1 MGWRSWGFATLH
13 PRAGSPAGQPGW
25 AARLYAIGR
34 VRPLFVFNGCLS
46 HLLDFTYD
54 SAFVESR
61 SANKMSK
68 YRQRGYMD
76 SDRESQRPKSQ
87 SKPQS
92 KPQDRDGPRSPR
104 MMAFGEASKCT
115 ACGAK
120 SPANINVDSS
130 CPKCNADLHSC
141 RQCTHFDPGARLE
154 CNKPIPARIVN
165 KHARNECELFATRIV
180 VERETS
186 SGPPTDA
193 RDAFAKLFK
202 K

>member
-1 MGWRSWGFATLH
+1 L
-13 PRAGSPAGQPGW
+13 
-25 AARLYAIGR
+25 I
-34 VRPLFVFNGCLS
+34 VFNGCLS
-46 HLLDFTYD
+46 HLLDLIYD
-54 SAFVESR
+54 SPRASELHSESR
-61 SANKMSK
+61 GANKMSK
-68 YRQRGYMD
+68 YRQRGYME
-76 SDRESQRPKSQ
+76 SDRESERP
-87 SKPQS
+87 KPQS
-92 KPQDRDGPRSPR
+92 KPLSKDEHREGPRSPR

-120 SPANINVDSS
+120 TPATINFDSS

-154 CNKPIPARIVN
+154 CNKSIPARIVN

-180 VERETS
+180 VERQTS
-186 SGPPTDA
+186 SGPPTGA